1 MAHKGFIV
9 HATTTVEDGHPFI
22 VLYGRFTNDESF
34 KALVPYAPYFYIKE
48 RDVEKARPL
57 IDGTITAHDA
67 RTFDDEPVLKVT
79 VQLPSSVR
87 RLRTALEEKGIECYE
102 ADIKFEMRYLIE
114 MDIRGFVTL
123 KGPSHSDG
131 RVDHLFISP
140 TVEAAD
146 RQDLK
151 LRVLSIDIETS
162 EQGLD
167 DTTAPIYSIGLYGDG
182 IQEVLF
188 NGASCEGATNC
199 ADEKAL
205 LQSFRR
211 RVLDNDPDAI
221 VGWNIVDF
229 DMHYLKGR
237 FKAHGIPFDIGRSE
251 ATLHLRTES
260 SFIRASRAQ
269 VEGRMV
275 LDGMHLLRDYFYR
288 FDDYRLDTAARELID
303 EEKLRF
309 DGDMTALYES
319 DPAMLARYN
328 LHDAYLVY
336 RILEH
341 ERLIELTMM
350 LSTLTGMQMDR
361 VKASIAT
368 LDSLYLRRARSL
380 SLVCPS
386 VKGGTRIAVAG
397 GYVEEPDVG
406 IYDHVLLCDFRSL
419 YPSIIAT
426 FNIDP
431 LTFNK
436 GDICAPNGAC
446 FGTGTSVIPALVLE
460 LLETRQAA
468 KSSGEYTKQ
477 FAIKIIMNSIFG
489 VLGNPNCRFY
499 NSDIANAV
507 TAFGRQIIQT
517 TADVVERMGYHV
529 IYGDTDSIF
538 VLSRADDAKSARE
551 IGQSIEREINAF
563 YKDYIWKNF
572 HRETHIH
579 LEFETHFERFYLPR
593 QRHDEK
599 GAKKRYAGLVDGKL
613 RIVGLEYVR
622 RDWTQLAKEFQY
634 ELLMKVFFDEDYQTF
649 IRDYVRDLKE
659 GRHDEKLI
667 YRKRLRKGV
676 DEYTKTT
683 PPHVKA
689 ARQLGPRVHE
699 NGMLI
704 EYLMTMKGPQPAQ
717 IAHGIDYAHYIEK
730 QIRPIA
736 TSVLTLLGLKFED
749 VLAGGTQKK
758 LTDFL

>member
-1 MAHKGFIV
+1 MAYTGFIV
-9 HATTTVEDGHPFI
+9 HATTTVEDDHPFI
-22 VLYGRFTNDESF
+22 VLYGRLTNNESF
-34 KALVPYAPYFYIKE
+34 KALVPYAPYFFIKE
-48 RDVEKARPL
+48 CDVEQARPL
-57 IDGTITAHDA
+57 IEGTISPHDGH
-67 RTFDDEPVLKVT
+67 TFDDEPVVKVT
-79 VQLPSSVR
+79 VSLPASIR
-87 RLRTALEEKGIECYE
+87 RLRTVLEEKGIECYE
-102 ADIKFEMRYLIE
+102 ADIKFEMRYLID
-114 MDIRGFVTL
+114 MDIRGFITL
-123 KGPSHSDG
+123 QGPSHSDG
-131 RVDHLFISP
+131 RVDHVFISP
-140 TVEAAD
+140 TVAAAE
-146 RQDLK
+146 RHELDLR
-151 LRVLSIDIETS
+151 LLSIDIETS

-167 DTTAPIYSIGLYGDG
+167 DTSSPIYSIGLYGDG
-182 IQEVLF
+182 IEEVLF
-188 NGASCEGATNC
+188 NGASCEGATAC
-199 ADEKAL
+199 ADEKLL

-211 RVLDNDPDAI
+211 RILNHDPDVI

-229 DMHYLKGR
+229 DMHYLAKR
-237 FKAHGIPFDIGRSE
+237 FKAHGMPFDIGRSE
-251 ATLHLRTES
+251 AALHLRTES

-288 FDDYRLDTAARELID
+288 FDDYRLDTAARELIGD
-303 EEKLRF
+303 EKLRF
-309 DGDMTALYES
+309 DGDMTELYER
-319 DPAMLARYN
+319 DPSMLARYN

-336 RILEH
+336 RILKE

-380 SLVCPS
+380 SIICPS
-386 VKGGTRIAVAG
+386 VKGGTRMAVTG

-431 LTFNK
+431 LTFEK

-460 LLETRQAA
+460 LLKERQVA
-468 KSSGEYTKQ
+468 KAGGEYTKQ

-499 NSDIANAV
+499 NSDVANAV
-507 TAFGRQIIQT
+507 TAFGRQIIQN
-517 TADVVERMGYHV
+517 TATVVERMGYHV

-538 VLSRADDAKSARE
+538 VLSRADDTEGALQV
-551 IGQSIEREINAF
+551 GQRIEQEINVF
-563 YKDYIWKNF
+563 YKDYIWRHY
-572 HRETHIH
+572 HRQNHIH

-593 QRHDEK
+593 QRHDDK
-599 GAKKRYAGLVDGKL
+599 GAKKRYAGLVDGEL

-634 ELLMKVFFDEDYQTF
+634 ELLRKVFFDEDYQSF

-659 GRHDEKLI
+659 GRHDDKLV

-676 DEYTKTT
+676 NEYTKTT

-704 EYLMTMKGPQPAQ
+704 EYLMTKRGPEPAQ

-730 QIRPIA
+730 QVRSIA
-736 TSVLTLLGLKFED
+736 SSVLTLLGLKFED
-749 VLAGGTQKK
+749 VVADGMQKK